1 MDASCGEVQS
11 TNFTCKAQVLAKL
24 HPFLAPNAGQSVPAA
39 VSWRKSWTSKQYDKI
54 GNIDSKVWPI
64 WSHWNTSSR
73 GSVGLL
79 PARIASSLAY
89 QPDISDTS
97 TGAALYTNLSIA
109 ALAFAACF
117 SRTLIRTHI
126 LTLCALSENC
136 SRHKLPKLDVKLV
149 TKILSQVKHDLYES
163 LCSINIHIH
172 KSCNIM

>member
-89 QPDISDTS
+89 QPDISDTF
-97 TGAALYTNLSIA
+97 N
-109 ALAFAACF
+109 
-117 SRTLIRTHI
+117 R
-126 LTLCALSENC
+126 C
-136 SRHKLPKLDVKLV
+136 SFV
-149 TKILSQVKHDLYES
+149 YES
-163 LCSINIHIH
+163 VDSSPGLCCLLLSHIDSH
-172 KSCNIM
+172 PHLDALRFVRKLFPAQAAETRCEASDKNLISSQAWSLWIFMQHTHSQIM